1 MVRGCFRNPN
11 ISKATPICSWLV
23 VSTPLKNM
31 KVNGKDYPIYYG
43 KMFETTNQPGLTLG
57 FIHLDTLLSLWL
69 SASDPAADSSRA
81 VISKDY
87 VGLWNAKYLFHR
99 IVMISAMEYYDLW
112 NTMTNGIL

>member
-1 MVRGCFRNPN
+1 MVPKSKHIQSNTNLQLVGGFNPCEKYESQWEGLSH
-11 ISKATPICSWLV
+11 ILW
-23 VSTPLKNM
+23 
-31 KVNGKDYPIYYG
+31 

-57 FIHLDTLLSLWL
+57 SIHLDTLLSLWL
-69 SASDPAADSSRA
+69 SASDAAADSSRA

-112 NTMTNGIL
+112 NTMTNGIP